1 MVEIRMT
8 QHQQVTQMQLG
19 NAWTAVRLSPLGGE
33 VSTGASPSAVRGVW
47 HHAPHRGSG
56 HILDL
61 QLKELEKKAKTGR
74 SGCPPPRDPFSPDTS
89 HTTFT

>member
-1 MVEIRMT
+1 MAEIRMT

-47 HHAPHRGSG
+47 H
-56 HILDL
+56 ILDL